1 MDKKIRKRKNFV
13 FLSVS
18 FFFYFSMIFLFWN
31 MSGKMYKNAA
41 ILFILRDSNNL
52 QHTLIYILDND
63 EKKDGNEV
71 LIGKNSNLIKN
82 LCKYPPIYSFKLYS
96 GEKKLIYN
104 FGRDIELKSNKGIDD
119 LKTKSV
125 VYNRNLLKNY
135 DKEAYQILF
144 TLSKNN
150 KILGYGDIIYDLS
163 YIENNVF
170 QDRRIIFLLVAFLS
184 FFIIFFLMVMI
195 LNMQKRISMLENEV
209 NETSVL
215 DNVTEL
221 YNKDHLIELMKKEF
235 ERVDRKGG
243 KVALL
248 TIDID
253 NFLDINDKYGY
264 EFGDLILKTVSKLIK
279 EVFRNFDIAGR
290 FGGDEIM
297 VLMVD
302 ASEEE
307 GFSAAERYRIAIQE
321 NKFYYETNEITVT
334 VSIGVSSLENTDKL
348 AAGNAQNILRNITF
362 DSLNALARAKRTGRN
377 KVVKYCELNKS

>member
-1 MDKKIRKRKNFV
+1 
-13 FLSVS
+13 
-18 FFFYFSMIFLFWN
+18 

-302 ASEEE
+302 ATEEE